1 MKLHSGSSGF
11 EDLRMPF
18 SMESSETN
26 LFNYNNA
33 SASDMKEINRTNRRN
48 IHDPLWKVH
57 LWI

>member
-1 MKLHSGSSGF
+1 MKLPSGSSGV

-33 SASDMKEINRTNRRN
+33 SESDMKEINRSNGRN
-48 IHDPLWKVH
+48 IHDLLWKV
-57 LWI
+57 I